1 MVKRIICRLAVVGV
15 VLGLTGCVTAP
26 KPLYQWANYQGPVYQ
41 YFKDNG
47 ASAGDQIKVIEAQLQ
62 KNKAVGELSP
72 PGLHAHL
79 ALLYSKLGN
88 DSAAR
93 EHLVAERNLFPESAP
108 YIDFLL
114 KNGNRPKSDS

>member
-1 MVKRIICRLAVVGV
+1 MKTVVYKWV
-15 VLGLTGCVTAP
+15 VLSLALGLGGCATAP
-26 KPLYQWANYQGPVYQ
+26 KPLYQWSNYQGPVYQ

-47 ASAGDQIKVIEAQLQ
+47 ASAAEQISLLEAQLQ
-62 KNKAVGELSP
+62 KNKAMGELSP

-88 DSAAR
+88 DGAAR
-93 EHLVAERNLFPESAP
+93 ENLLAERNLFPESAP

-114 KNGNRPKSDS
+114 KNANRPKSDS